1 MASYPKRAKLLLLL
15 EFFKNETDEQHP
27 KTMTEILTYL
37 QKNGIKVERKA
48 VYADINMLR
57 DLEYDIVKTTDRGTA
72 YFLAER
78 VLESAEV
85 EICASAI
92 CAAKFLT
99 PKKSSELLDKL
110 GNLFSRSQAKLFRQR
125 FEFARTIKTKNE
137 EIYYNI
143 DKIVTAQNN
152 AKKISFLYVEYLP
165 NKKQQFRKD
174 GRRYIASPY
183 SLMWFEDAYYL
194 ICNIDKY
201 DNLSHYRVDRM
212 TKVEI
217 TEEPIRNVNE
227 VSEFKNYID
236 FDNYH
241 KSVFN
246 MFGGESKNVR
256 IRFHESLATAVFDR
270 FGLGVDVSEIHDE
283 YFTISVNVQVS
294 PGFMSWLTLFGDKA
308 EVLAPKSLRSDIED
322 MIRSLSSVY
331 NIE

>member
-27 KTMTEILTYL
+27 KTMTEILAYL

-183 SLMWFEDAYYL
+183 SLMWFEDAYYAL
-194 ICNIDKY
+194 VNINKY
-201 DNLSHYRVDRM
+201 NNLSHFRVDRM
-212 TKVEI
+212 TKVDI
-217 TEEPIRNVNE
+217 LDEPARNINE
-227 VSEFKNYID
+227 VSEYKNYID
-236 FDNYH
+236 FDEYH
-241 KSVFN
+241 RSVFS
-246 MFGGESKNVR
+246 MFGGEMHNVR
-256 IRFHESLATAVFDR
+256 IRFREELATAVYDR
-270 FGLGVDVSEIHDE
+270 FGMDVEVSDIKDGW
-283 YFTISVNVQVS
+283 FTISARVRVS
-294 PGFMSWLTLFGDKA
+294 PGFLSWLTIFGNKA
-308 EVLAPKSLRSDIED
+308 EILDPISLRAEMIEFVN
-322 MIRSLSSVY
+322 SLYVVY
-331 NIE
+331 NK